1 LRRPPPLVAPSCGFQ
16 HNQLSTEVEQCQ
28 LGARISGSPLDVFI
42 HSPSQTYIRSYLRF
56 PYSVPLAANVRFYSP
71 SQHQTKGARQQ
82 TPLGST
88 FADGLLSRE
97 TESFRFATFALLSSE
112 RETHGCGDDQLCL
125 EEFTFSDNLGI
136 DLETPICLVRGFP
149 STSIESQAD
158 SEQCLYFPRSAHSTL
173 QSLTAFLLRETYKRF
188 LRSRLGRDW
197 KRNLTLIFRTRRF
210 VSHLPS
216 PFHPDF
222 TSFYKRK
229 LTGRIIRLP
238 SKNSSLNDSI
248 THKLSPLYQYLPPKP
263 PPNLLRQQRLKPT
276 ATLSRQCR
284 K

>member
-1 LRRPPPLVAPSCGFQ
+1 VS
-16 HNQLSTEVEQCQ
+16 
-28 LGARISGSPLDVFI
+28 IGSP
-42 HSPSQTYIRSYLRF
+42 YIRKPSRRLRSLAFADIHTVAICAF

-71 SQHQTKGARQQ
+71 SQHQTNGAHQQ

-88 FADGLLSRE
+88 FADGLLSRG
-97 TESFRFATFALLSSE
+97 TKSLRFATFALLSPFE

-125 EEFTFSDNLGI
+125 EEFTFSDILDI
-136 DLETPICLVRGFP
+136 DLGAPICLVRGFP
-149 STSIESQAD
+149 SSSTESQAD

-216 PFHPDF
+216 LFHCLLQCF
-222 TSFYKRK
+222 SAGK
-229 LTGRIIRLP
+229 LTGWIIRLP

-248 THKLSPLYQYLPPKP
+248 THKISPLHQYPPLNP
-263 PPNLLRQQRLKPT
+263 PPNLPPQQHLQPT